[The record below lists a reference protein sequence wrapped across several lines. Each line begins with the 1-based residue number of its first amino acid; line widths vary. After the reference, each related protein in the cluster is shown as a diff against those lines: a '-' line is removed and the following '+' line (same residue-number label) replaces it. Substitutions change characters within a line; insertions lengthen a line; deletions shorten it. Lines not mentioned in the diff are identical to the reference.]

1 MPLEDKA
8 TRRLVEREIAKY
20 PIDANLMVVT
30 VLNKVATF
38 KGRVKPLQGGAGR
51 NVDVRDELRKLENA
65 LLMLKGI
72 NEVVFDVAIDDR

>member
-8 TRRLVEREIAKY
+8 TRRMVEREISKH

-38 KGRVKPLQGGAGR
+38 KGRVKSLQGGASR
-51 NVDVRDELRKLENA
+51 NVDLRDELRKLEQSI
-65 LLMLKGI
+65 LLLKGV
-72 NEVVFDVAIDDR
+72 NEVIFDVSIDDR

>member
-8 TRRLVEREIAKY
+8 TRRMVEREIAKH
-20 PIDANLMVVT
+20 PIDANLMTVT

-51 NVDVRDELRKLENA
+51 NVDLRDELRKLENA
-65 LLMLKGI
+65 ILLLKGV
-72 NEVVFDVAIDDR
+72 NEVVFDVACDDR

>member
-8 TRRLVEREIAKY
+8 TRRMVEREVAKH
-20 PIDANLMVVT
+20 PIDANLMTVT

-38 KGRVKPLQGGAGR
+38 KGRVRPLQGGAGR
-51 NVDVRDELRKLENA
+51 NVDIRDELRKLENA
-65 LLMLKGI
+65 LLLLKGV